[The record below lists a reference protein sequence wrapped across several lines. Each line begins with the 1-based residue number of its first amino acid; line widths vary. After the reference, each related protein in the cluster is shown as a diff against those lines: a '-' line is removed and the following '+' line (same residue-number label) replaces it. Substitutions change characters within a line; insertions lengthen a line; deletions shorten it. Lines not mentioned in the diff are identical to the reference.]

1 MKKTLLVLASLL
13 MAIGSFAEE
22 VTFDFINNG
31 LTMFD
36 GITAVSS
43 TNDHSG
49 DFTEDKTTVID
60 GVSLTVS
67 PSTTKDANRFWAW
80 DNGSQLRV
88 YGGSFKVS
96 ATKTI
101 SKIEFVQPTKSAKWT
116 EPTVS
121 AGSIEAGV
129 WTGSATEVTFTVN
142 GQCRINQMIV
152 TLGEGSTEPDEPQV
166 TYTDVAS
173 VADLLAN
180 YTENTTNLNLKLN
193 NAKVVYVNEYNGTVN
208 AYVRENGSAI
218 ELRTLGID
226 APVNS
231 VLDGSVKCDLVYSY
245 GVPYLKRNV
254 GTSADELTVTES
266 TEAAAP
272 VSASA
277 ADIVALKYLNDLVS
291 VGNLTFSKDEY
302 ETGKYNYY
310 GTDGDSKIM
319 IYDKFSKVG
328 GVADLVEGQVYTV
341 VGIFGAIFKG
351 NAEIMPVQSVTAT
364 TGVEEVNAEK
374 TNVNAPVYNL
384 AGQRVNANAKGI
396 LIQNGKKF
404 VK

>member
-1 MKKTLLVLASLL
+1 M
-13 MAIGSFAEE
+13 
-22 VTFDFINNG
+22 
-31 LTMFD
+31 
-36 GITAVSS
+36 
-43 TNDHSG
+43 
-49 DFTEDKTTVID
+49 
-60 GVSLTVS
+60 
-67 PSTTKDANRFWAW
+67 
-80 DNGSQLRV
+80 
-88 YGGSFKVS
+88 
-96 ATKTI
+96 
-101 SKIEFVQPTKSAKWT
+101 
-116 EPTVS
+116 
-121 AGSIEAGV
+121 
-129 WTGSATEVTFTVN
+129 TFTV
-142 GQCRINQMIV
+142 GAQCRINQMVV
-152 TLGEGSTEPDEPQV
+152 TLGEGSTEPDEPEV

-180 YTENTTNLNLKLN
+180 YTEAATNLNLKLN
-193 NAKVVYVNEYNGTVN
+193 NAKVVYVNEYKGTVN

-231 VLDGSVKCDLVYSY
+231 VLNGSVKCDLVYSY
-245 GVPYLKRNV
+245 GVPYLKKND
-254 GTSADELTVTES
+254 GTNAAELTVTES
-266 TEAAAP
+266 TEAATP
-272 VSASA
+272 VYATA

-291 VGNLTFSKDEY
+291 VSNLTFSKEEY

-341 VGIFGAIFKG
+341 VGIFGAIFKN
-351 NAEIMPVQSVTAT
+351 NAEIMPVQAVTETTGISDVTA
-364 TGVEEVNAEK
+364 EK
-374 TNVNAPVYNL
+374 INVNAPVYNL